1 MRRLA
6 GGGPVDA
13 VTLDPDAIA
22 ARVGELDEAGA
33 RARLDQLV
41 PEINHHNELY
51 HRHDAAVIDDRT
63 YDLLYREL
71 ESIEARFPQLVRD
84 DSPTRRVGGPAVE
97 GLAEFPHRVPMLS
110 LANAFSDDE
119 LREFDARCRRFLGAA
134 APEHIAYVVEPK
146 LDGLAAELVYADG
159 RLTGAGTRGDG
170 QVGEDIVHNVRTM
183 RSVPTR
189 LHGDDVP
196 SWVSV
201 RGEIL
206 FFLAGFEKMNADRVA
221 RGEKAFENPRNAAAG
236 AVRQLDPKLA
246 AERPLQFIAHSHGLA
261 EGTAASPS
269 HTEWLARFRA
279 WGLPTNDLNRRVE
292 GIEEVIVAIADLRH
306 RRDDLP
312 YEIDGAVVKVDDVE
326 LQEQLG
332 FVTRSPRWAVAY
344 KYPPPQVT
352 TLLEKVTFQV
362 GRTGAITPVANL
374 RPVRVGGVTVSRATL
389 HNEDQVRLLDLR
401 EGDHV
406 VVERAGDVIP
416 RVVRA
421 VPDEEHASRPEV
433 VFPSSCPVCGGEIHR
448 DPDEAVMRCTNRLSC
463 PAQLVA
469 GLRHFA
475 SRGAMDVEGL
485 GQKLVDQLVDRGLV
499 KHVSDLYRLT
509 RSQLLTLERM
519 GGKSADNLL
528 AALEIS
534 KGRPLER
541 CITALGIPTVGEATA
556 RDLARHFLTLDALMA
571 ASDAD
576 LLGVHGIGE
585 VVAHE
590 IAAFF
595 RDPAHRAEIDALRSL
610 GVAFTPLDAPAAAAS
625 VVEAI
630 AGKTFVITGTLPTL
644 ERAEAEARIQA
655 AGGKTS
661 GSVSKKT
668 HYVVAGEKAGSKLAK
683 AQELGVPVIDEATL
697 LSMLG

>member
-1 MRRLA
+1 M
-6 GGGPVDA
+6 PTVS
-13 VTLDPDAIA
+13 LDPDAVA
-22 ARVGELDEAGA
+22 ARVAELDEAGA
-33 RARLDQLV
+33 RARIDQLV
-41 PEINHHNELY
+41 PELHHHSELY
-51 HRHDAAVIDDRT
+51 HRHDAAIIDDRT

-71 ESIEARFPQLVRD
+71 ESLEARFPQLVRE
-84 DSPTRRVGGPAVE
+84 DSPTQRVGGTPVE

-110 LANAFSDDE
+110 LANAFSSDE

-134 APEHIAYVVEPK
+134 APERIAYVVEPK
-146 LDGLAAELVYADG
+146 LDGLAAELVYEG
-159 RLTGAGTRGDG
+159 GKLVGAGTRGDG
-170 QVGEDIVHNVRTM
+170 QVGEDILHNVKTM
-183 RSVPTR
+183 RSVPVR
-189 LHGDDVP
+189 LRGDDVP
-196 SWVSV
+196 AWLSV

-206 FFLAGFEKMNADRVA
+206 FFLAGFEKMNAERVA

-236 AVRQLDPKLA
+236 AVRQLDPRLA
-246 AERPLQFIAHSHGLA
+246 AERPLQFVAHSHGLA
-261 EGTAASPS
+261 EGTEAAVS
-269 HTEWLARFRA
+269 HTGWLARFRA
-279 WGLPTNDLNRRVE
+279 WGLPTNELNRRVE
-292 GIEEVIVAIADLRH
+292 GIEEVVAAIADLAE
-306 RRDDLP
+306 RRDELP

-352 TLLEKVTFQV
+352 TLLQRVTFQV

-374 RPVRVGGVTVSRATL
+374 QPVRVGGVTVGRATL

-401 EGDHV
+401 EGDRV

-421 VPDEEHASRPEV
+421 VPDEGHAARPEI
-433 VFPSSCPVCGGEIHR
+433 VFPTICPVCGGEIHR
-448 DPDEAVMRCTNRLSC
+448 DPEEAVSRCTNRLSC

-475 SRGAMDVEGL
+475 SRGAMDIEGL
-485 GQKLVDQLVDRGLV
+485 GQKIVDQLVDRGLV
-499 KHVSDLYRLT
+499 RHVSDLYRLT
-509 RSQLLTLERM
+509 RPQLLTLERM

-528 AALEIS
+528 GALEAS
-534 KGRPLER
+534 KTRPLER

-556 RDLARHFLTLDALMA
+556 RDLARHFLTLDALLA
-571 ASDAD
+571 ASEEE
-576 LLGVHGIGE
+576 LLAVHGIGAI
-585 VVAHE
+585 VAHE
-590 IAAFF
+590 IALFF
-595 RDPAHRAEIDALRSL
+595 RDERHRAEIDALRSL
-610 GVAFTPLDAPAAAAS
+610 GLLFTPVDAPAVSAQ
-625 VVEAI
+625 VVEAV

-644 ERAEAEARIQA
+644 ERADAEARIQA

-668 HYVVAGEKAGSKLAK
+668 HFVVAGEKAGSKLAK

-697 LSMLG
+697 LAMLGGP